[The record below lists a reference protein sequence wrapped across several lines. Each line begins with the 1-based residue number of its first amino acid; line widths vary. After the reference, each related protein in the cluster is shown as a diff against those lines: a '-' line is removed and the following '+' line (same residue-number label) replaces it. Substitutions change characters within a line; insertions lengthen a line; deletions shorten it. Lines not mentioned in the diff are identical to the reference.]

1 MATYSFRHTMPV
13 NLNTLWTGQHCSS
26 RSLGHYESL
35 LFCFSQPLSR
45 ATPTMPRYTL
55 ENFSLSDDFSEQP
68 MILQALLD
76 DKAFQLDLFEFH
88 CGLTRGESEELIF
101 QPQNTVCARRNLFEE
116 IQKYSIVLSPPA
128 AQIRAFGKMTAHNT
142 TCNITVRQNYHE
154 IFPLDKSYDYV
165 VIPLTFNGAIYV
177 QHPDT
182 KVVTRFDKPYT
193 NLPSVTLTLNPC
205 FPLTQIQRFT
215 LTKEALSLP
224 HSIISALVDIEW
236 NESIPI
242 PFFFVGSLPEDFPNR
257 RIPWHYEW
265 LLRYKRLHFPPS
277 PATDSSSPLGK
288 RSCSEDTDSELN
300 SEWDFEYRGPF
311 SYPPTVDL
319 WVDKTDAETH
329 ARWVDDCLDDYVAE
343 PVRSFKDA
351 LAQPA
356 AWVEVWNRHRRKQ

>member
-1 MATYSFRHTMPV
+1 
-13 NLNTLWTGQHCSS
+13 
-26 RSLGHYESL
+26 
-35 LFCFSQPLSR
+35 
-45 ATPTMPRYTL
+45 
-55 ENFSLSDDFSEQP
+55 
-68 MILQALLD
+68 
-76 DKAFQLDLFEFH
+76 LDLFEFH

-101 QPQNTVCARRNLFEE
+101 QPQNTVCGRACLRRR
-116 IQKYSIVLSPPA
+116 
-128 AQIRAFGKMTAHNT
+128 IRAFGKMTAHNT

-193 NLPSVTLTLNPC
+193 NLPSVTLTSKSL
-205 FPLTQIQRFT
+205 
-215 LTKEALSLP
+215 LSP
-224 HSIISALVDIEW
+224 HSDPTLHLDEGGIVFATQHYLCLRFSQPPD
-236 NESIPI
+236 
-242 PFFFVGSLPEDFPNR
+242 
-257 RIPWHYEW
+257 PWHYEW

-329 ARWVDDCLDDYVAE
+329 ARWVDDCLDDYMLW
-343 PVRSFKDA
+343 RK
-351 LAQPA
+351 PA